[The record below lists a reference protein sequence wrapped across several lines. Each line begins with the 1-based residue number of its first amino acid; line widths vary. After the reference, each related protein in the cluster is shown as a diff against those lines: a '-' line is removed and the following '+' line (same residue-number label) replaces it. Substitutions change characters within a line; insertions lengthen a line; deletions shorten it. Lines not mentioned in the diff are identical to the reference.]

1 MPIASGSC
9 TQTDF
14 RRSRKPAY
22 SPTVCGKCTLCC
34 NSFDRQHWIVADVN
48 SRRILSCIHVRMSK
62 SIRHSDNSLVINV
75 HHWRNK
81 REPDRTTDDTGTIR
95 FPCTAPCLKRQSCIA
110 KNSEKW
116 GRLFTREVFWGKPVS
131 KFTVRYRSRSIQLTW
146 QTPPIQSFKVLSF
159 FSSFLSSHFS
169 IFQTLSYYNFIYNHA
184 IRQSNMRKHD

>member
-81 REPDRTTDDTGTIR
+81 PGTTDDIGALR
-95 FPCTAPCLKRQSCIA
+95 LPLHCTLLKTA
-110 KNSEKW
+110 KLHCKE
-116 GRLFTREVFWGKPVS
+116 FREVGPTFHE
-131 KFTVRYRSRSIQLTW
+131 RS
-146 QTPPIQSFKVLSF
+146 VLGEAGFEVYCTLQEPLYSTHVADP
-159 FSSFLSSHFS
+159 SHT
-169 IFQTLSYYNFIYNHA
+169 IV
-184 IRQSNMRKHD
+184 